1 MWTKGARIQHA
12 PREER
17 YPSDVTDAEWEI
29 IAPMIPSQRQGG
41 RRRETDLRDV
51 MNAVRY
57 VLRTGCQWRQ
67 LPKDFPP
74 RSTVYNYFWEWTRYG
89 VLDHIHHMLL
99 VKVREAEGR
108 EASPTAAII
117 DTQAV
122 KATEKGGPQRD
133 PVGYDAGKKTKG
145 IKRNV
150 IVDDRAASWH
160 RSDPGQHPGPRLRC
174 QSDPQ
179 DAPSVPMAR

>member
-1 MWTKGARIQHA
+1 MWTKEARIQHA

-17 YPSDVTDAEWEI
+17 YPSDVTDAEWAI
-29 IAPMIPSQRQGG
+29 IAPMIPPPRQGG
-41 RRRETDLRDV
+41 RHRETDMRDV

-67 LPKDFPP
+67 LPKNFPP

-89 VLDHIHHMLL
+89 VLDRIHHMLL
-99 VKVREAEGR
+99 VKVREVEGR

-122 KATEKGGPQRD
+122 KATEKGG
-133 PVGYDAGKKTKG
+133 
-145 IKRNV
+145 
-150 IVDDRAASWH
+150 
-160 RSDPGQHPGPRLRC
+160 LRGV
-174 QSDPQ
+174 QSDTTQQRKPK
-179 DAPSVPMAR
+179 ASSAMSSSIRSASFSASR

>member
-1 MWTKGARIQHA
+1 MWTEEARMQHA
-12 PREER
+12 PRTGR
-17 YPSDVTDAEWEI
+17 YPSDVTDAEWAI
-29 IAPMIPSQRQGG
+29 IEPMIPPPRRGG
-41 RRRETDLRDV
+41 RPRDTDMREA

-89 VLDHIHHMLL
+89 TLDRIHHALL

-122 KATEKGGPQRD
+122 KATEKGGSTPIRS
-133 PVGYDAGKKTKG
+133 GMM
-145 IKRNV
+145 
-150 IVDDRAASWH
+150 RARKPRASNAMRW
-160 RSDPGQHPGPRLRC
+160 STRLV
-174 QSDPQ
+174 SS
-179 DAPSVPMAR
+179 SVSR